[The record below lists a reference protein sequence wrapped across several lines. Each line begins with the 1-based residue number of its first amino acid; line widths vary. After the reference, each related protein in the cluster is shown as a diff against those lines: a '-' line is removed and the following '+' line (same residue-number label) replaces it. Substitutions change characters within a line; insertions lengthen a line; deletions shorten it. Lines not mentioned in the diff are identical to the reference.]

1 MAIHE
6 DDKYAYLNKIS
17 CETEVHLQVVTPT
30 QAIRLKT
37 RLIGVDPN
45 MSVIVAMGNTNEW
58 LAAKQYIREGQKV
71 IVRLMSTDHPE
82 ANLVAFQ
89 SNIQKLMSLAGRWLV
104 IDYPKEVQ
112 QLALR
117 EHRRLPVNIDA
128 TLIEPETKKV
138 CSTGHLSD
146 LSIQGGAFIG
156 EPIKSQTKDKKY
168 TLQVSVD
175 GDEKSVAIVIKNT
188 KPLHQSGSKVKQ
200 GFVIEEEIDNAKK
213 FIGAVLSDSL
223 ANS

>member
-1 MAIHE
+1 MPDHE

-45 MSVIVAMGNTNEW
+45 MSVIVAMGNNNEW

-82 ANLVAFQ
+82 ANLIAFQ
-89 SNIQKLMSLAGRWLV
+89 SHIQKLMSVAGRWLL

-117 EHRRLPVNIDA
+117 EHRRLPVHIDA
-128 TLIEPETKKV
+128 SLIDPNTKST
-138 CSTGHLSD
+138 CSSGHLSD

-156 EPIKSQTKDKKY
+156 EPIKSATKDKKY

-175 GDEKSVAIVIKNT
+175 GDEKSVPIVIKNT
-188 KPLHQSGSKVKQ
+188 KSVVHSGSLVKQ
-200 GFVIEEEIDNAKK
+200 GFVIEEEIGKAKK
-213 FIGAVLSDSL
+213 FIGALLSNSL